1 MIPVANPIPEP
12 AEFNE
17 KCRKE
22 GKKWFKKKPTSE
34 KFPNHWRQF
43 QPELAEGFKDRCGW
57 WAMRIADGHV
67 DHYQSKSKKGN
78 RNLVYEWSNYRY
90 IAGTVNSSKRTL
102 DDQILDPFEI
112 QDGWFEVLLPS
123 MQLVTTAALPAS
135 LLAKANLTMVK
146 LHLDNGTKVRRV
158 RKLWYKDYKDGK
170 ITFAGL
176 QDIAPLVAEAVA
188 KRISAS
194 QPLL

>member
-1 MIPVANPIPEP
+1 MIPVVNPITEP
-12 AEFNE
+12 AEFE
-17 KCRKE
+17 VECRQKGSGWLE
-22 GKKWFKKKPTSE
+22 RNPTSE

-43 QPELAEGFKDRCGW
+43 QLELAEGFKDRCGW

-67 DHYQSKSKKGN
+67 DHFLSKNK
-78 RNLVYEWSNYRY
+78 RRDLVYEWSNYRY

-158 RKLWYKDYKDGK
+158 RKLWYQDYKDGK

-194 QPLL
+194 QPFP